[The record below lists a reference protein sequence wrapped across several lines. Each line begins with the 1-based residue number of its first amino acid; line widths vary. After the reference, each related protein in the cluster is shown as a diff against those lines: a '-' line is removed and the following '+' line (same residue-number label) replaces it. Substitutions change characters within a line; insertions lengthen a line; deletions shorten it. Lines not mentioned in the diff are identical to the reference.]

1 MDRGIARETLRADE
15 DRDERSEHTRIY
27 YLPAFVL
34 IPKFVTTLQTYDRE
48 QFTRDVIAGVIV
60 GIVALPL
67 AIAFAIASGLSPE
80 RGLYT
85 AIVAGFLISLLGGSR
100 VQIGG
105 PTGAF
110 VVIVAGIVQRYG
122 VDGLLVA
129 TLMAGVI
136 LVVMGVVRL
145 GAAIK
150 FIPYP
155 VTIGFTSGI
164 ALIIFSSQVR
174 DLLGLQ
180 MGAVPAEFLAKW
192 DAYARA
198 FDSVNPWAL
207 LVATL
212 AFGIILVWPKLERRV
227 PGPFVALI
235 VTTVVVRVFDLPVE
249 TIGARF
255 GAIHAGLPRPSV
267 PHLSLPLLGALAG
280 PAFTIAMLGAIE
292 SLLSAVVADGMIG
305 GRHRSNMELVAQGVA
320 NIASPLFGGMPAT
333 GAIARTATNVKNG
346 ATTPVA
352 GMTHAVTLLLIT
364 LFFGRWAALIPLAT
378 LAAILIVVA
387 FHMSEWRTF
396 VSEFRAPKSDVAVLL
411 ATFLL
416 TVLVDLTVAIEVG
429 MVLAAFLFMRRM
441 AEVTNI
447 KVLTHEFEDPTD
459 DFEHDPNAVRR
470 RMIPEGVQV
479 YEITGPFFFG
489 AAELFKDRVSRIAGK
504 PKVLILRMRHVPAID
519 STGLHALRDVV
530 RRSEREGTLVI
541 LSDVHAQPV
550 VALERSGMYDALGE
564 VNIHGNI
571 DDALNRARDHLGLP
585 QVSRPAFATPT
596 VARESSSGTPAVP

>member
-1 MDRGIARETLRADE
+1 
-15 DRDERSEHTRIY
+15 
-27 YLPAFVL
+27 VL
-34 IPKFVTTLQTYDRE
+34 VPKFFTTIQDYNRE
-48 QFTRDVIAGVIV
+48 QFTGDLVAGVIV

-110 VVIVAGIVQRYG
+110 VVIVSGIVQQHG
-122 VDGLLVA
+122 VDGLVIA
-129 TLMAGVI
+129 TLMAGFI
-136 LVVMGVVRL
+136 LVAFGLLRL

-164 ALIIFSSQVR
+164 ALIIFSSQIR
-174 DLLGLQ
+174 DLLGLE
-180 MGAVPAEFLAKW
+180 MPSVPSAFLPKW
-192 DAYARA
+192 DAYVHA
-198 FDSVNPWAL
+198 FETVNPWAL
-207 LVATL
+207 VVAVATL
-212 AFGIILVWPKLERRV
+212 AIITVWPRISTRI

-235 VTTVVVRVFDLPVE
+235 VTTALAQLLHLPVE

-255 GAIHAGLPRPSV
+255 GAIHAGLPQPSI
-267 PHLSLPLLGALAG
+267 PHLSIPVIQALAG
-280 PAFTIAMLGAIE
+280 PAFTIALLAAVE

-346 ATTPVA
+346 GRTPVA
-352 GMTHAVTLLLIT
+352 GMTHAITLLLIT

-378 LAAILIVVA
+378 LAAILVVVA

-396 VSEFRAPKSDVAVLL
+396 ISEFRAPKSDVAVLL
-411 ATFLL
+411 TTFLL

-429 MVLAAFLFMRRM
+429 IVLAAFLFMRRM

-447 KVLTHEFEDPTD
+447 SVLTHEFTDPVD
-459 DFEHDPNAVRR
+459 DFEHDPNAVLRR
-470 RMIPEGVQV
+470 AIPQGVQV

-489 AAELFKDRVSRIAGK
+489 AAEMFKDRVGRIAGK
-504 PKVLILRMRHVPAID
+504 PKVLIIRMRHVPAID
-519 STGLHALRDVV
+519 STGLHALRELVH
-530 RRSEREGTLVI
+530 RSRKEGMLVI

-550 VALERSGMYDALGE
+550 VALDRSGLYDELTE
-564 VNIHGNI
+564 DNIHGNI
-571 DDALNRARDHLGLP
+571 DDALNRARQYLGLEP
-585 QVSRPAFATPT
+585 VERPVFATPT
-596 VARESSSGTPAVP
+596 VARESTDTLTKPS